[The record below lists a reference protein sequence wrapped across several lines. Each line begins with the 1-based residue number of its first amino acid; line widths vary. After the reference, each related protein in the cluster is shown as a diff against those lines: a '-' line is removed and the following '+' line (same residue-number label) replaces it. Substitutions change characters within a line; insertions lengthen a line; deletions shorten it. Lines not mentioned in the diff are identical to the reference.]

1 MMQHQFSIHATHSPE
16 LLERVLRVIR
26 HRGFTVCQF
35 NMSLPADNG
44 HVIFDVIV
52 ESQRA
57 IETLRPQLTKLWDV
71 AEVMMSSSQQQP
83 LRA

>member
-1 MMQHQFSIHATHSPE
+1 MTQQQFSIHATHSPE
-16 LLERVLRVIR
+16 LLERILRVIR
-26 HRGFTVCQF
+26 HRGFTVRQL
-35 NMSLPADNG
+35 NVSMPTAAG
-44 HVIFDVIV
+44 EVIFDVTV

-71 AEVMMSSSQQQP
+71 VEVLTPSTQSHS